1 MPFLRTVVDGKM
13 CHLSSFELLIVQ
25 LLSLLIVTLGD
36 VANATE
42 EEVDDDADNLSD
54 LSGLS
59 TDEVVLR
66 ESGIA
71 PLAKDFR
78 CHLSSLVSVHCTGV
92 VIHVNH
98 RKDQ

>member
-1 MPFLRTVVDGKM
+1 MPCLRTVVDGKM
-13 CHLSSFELLIVQ
+13 CHLSSFE
-25 LLSLLIVTLGD
+25 LLIVTLGD